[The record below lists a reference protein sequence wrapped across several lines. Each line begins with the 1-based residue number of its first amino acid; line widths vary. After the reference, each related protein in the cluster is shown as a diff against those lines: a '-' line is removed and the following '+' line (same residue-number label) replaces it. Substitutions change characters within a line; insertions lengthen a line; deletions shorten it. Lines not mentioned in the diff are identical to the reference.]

1 MSLLLPLLFDRC
13 RYRPACRYLYRFIV
27 VEFLHGDLLSF
38 IVICYRYVCRYISLW
53 YLVCCYVYY
62 YRLQYIIN
70 IAFFIVYGLR
80 LSFFFRLSLRLS
92 LHLYFICYRY
102 HLSFVVHRY
111 QYRFRYR
118 LWLRLSFHICIGDRY
133 HLSLPWSG

>member
-27 VEFLHGDLLSF
+27 VEFLYGDLLSF

-80 LSFFFRLSLRLS
+80 LSFFFFSG
-92 LHLYFICYRY
+92 YRY
-102 HLSFVVHRY
+102 VYRYIYILSAIVII
-111 QYRFRYR
+111 YR
-118 LWLRLSFHICIGDRY
+118 L
-133 HLSLPWSG
+133 